1 MISIFMR
8 RYSILV
14 ALAFVL
20 FLASCKKDPATLQ
33 IRFTP
38 TWGSDALK
46 LHTTYSSPSGY
57 LSFSSFDMYLSH
69 IKLIKTD
76 NSEVEVDS
84 AVLILYNDNTITINL
99 NPSKGDYKGIKFG
112 IGLDSIQ
119 NNISPDN
126 VPDNDPV
133 YKDNT
138 LYWDTNRKHLFIQM
152 EGASGTNS
160 TLGSIFFYH
169 IGFDSLY
176 RSASVV
182 KSFSVADGKSTT
194 LNLNADIQQV
204 FTGSNAVNIISEPS
218 THTDDYPVV
227 AHKVADNFTQIFSIQ

>member
-1 MISIFMR
+1 MR
-8 RYSILV
+8 RYSTYIAT
-14 ALAFVL
+14 ALIL

-38 TWGSDALK
+38 TWGNDALK
-46 LHTTYSSPSGY
+46 VHTTYSSPSGY
-57 LSFSSFDMYLSH
+57 LSFTSLDMYLSH

-76 NSEVEVDS
+76 NSEIEVDS
-84 AVLILYNDNTITINL
+84 AVLILYNDNAITINL
-99 NPSKGDYKGIKFG
+99 NPVKGDYKGIKLG
-112 IGLDSIQ
+112 IGLDSLQ
-119 NNISPDN
+119 NNINPAD

-138 LYWDTNRKHLFIQM
+138 LYWTMNREHLFIQM
-152 EGASGTNS
+152 EGASGSNS

-176 RSASVV
+176 RSASVT
-182 KSFSVADGKSTT
+182 KSFSVADGQSTT
-194 LNLNADIQQV
+194 LNLKADIQQV
-204 FTGSNAVNIISEPS
+204 FNGTNAVNVISEPS

-227 AHKVADNFTQIFSIQ
+227 ARKVADNFTQIFSIQ